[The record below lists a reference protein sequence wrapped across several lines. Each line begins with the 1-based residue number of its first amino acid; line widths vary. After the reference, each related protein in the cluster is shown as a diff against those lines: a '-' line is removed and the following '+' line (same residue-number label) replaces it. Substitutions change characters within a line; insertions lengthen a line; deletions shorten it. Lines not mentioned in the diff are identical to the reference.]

1 MQLEI
6 AALSKPGGREPN
18 EDALGFW
25 SEDGLCVCVVADG
38 AGGHGGGDVAS
49 KLAVHTI
56 LGRFRES
63 PECTLGAIEG
73 ALREANQAIIA
84 RQRTGDAVADMRAT
98 AVVLAIDAGR
108 PGACWGHLGDSRLYL
123 FRHGQVL
130 VQTRDH
136 SVVQRMVDAGY
147 LRPDQLRHATERSR
161 LFAALGHEENFEP
174 ALGEPAFAIEQGDVF
189 MLCTDGFW
197 EYVEESEMQQALAE
211 VTSAEAWLQRME
223 SQVVARGGKGQD
235 NYSALAVWCSEPA
248 AASPAIGDA
257 RAASDRP

>member
-6 AALSKPGGREPN
+6 SALSKPGGRDPN

-25 SEDGLCVCVVADG
+25 SEAGVCLCVVADG

-63 PECTLGAIEG
+63 PDCTQEAVLR
-73 ALREANQAIIA
+73 ALHEANEAIIA
-84 RQRTGDAVADMRAT
+84 RQRAGEVVADMRAT

-108 PGACWGHLGDSRLYL
+108 PSACWGHLGDSRLYL
-123 FRHGQVL
+123 FRHGRVL
-130 VQTRDH
+130 LQTRDH

-147 LRPDQLRHATERSR
+147 LRLDQLRHAPERSR

-174 ALGEPAFAIEQGDVF
+174 ALGETAFPIEAGDAF

-197 EYVEESEMQQALAE
+197 EHVDESEMEQALAE

-235 NYSALAVWCSEPA
+235 NYSALAVWCS
-248 AASPAIGDA
+248 SPAVT
-257 RAASDRP
+257 AAVDGAGPTPEPR

>member
-6 AALSKPGGREPN
+6 SALSRPGGREPN
-18 EDALGFW
+18 EDSLGFW
-25 SEDGLCVCVVADG
+25 SEGGVCLCVVSDG

-56 LGRFRES
+56 LGHFRES
-63 PECTLGAIEG
+63 PDCTVQAIET
-73 ALREANQAIIA
+73 ALREANDAIIA
-84 RQRTGDAVADMRAT
+84 RQRAGAVVANMRAT

-108 PGACWGHLGDSRLYL
+108 PSATWGHLGDSRLYL
-123 FRHGQVL
+123 FRHGRVL

-147 LRPDQLRHATERSR
+147 LQMDQLRGAQERSR
-161 LFAALGHEENFEP
+161 LFAALGHEENYEP
-174 ALGEPAFAIEQGDVF
+174 ALGEAAFPIERGDAF

-197 EYVEESEMQQALAE
+197 EYVDEREMEQALAA

-235 NYSALAVWCSEPA
+235 NYSALAVWCS
-248 AASPAIGDA
+248 
-257 RAASDRP
+257 

>member
-6 AALSKPGGREPN
+6 SALSKPGGRDPN

-25 SEDGLCVCVVADG
+25 SEAGVCLCVVSDG

-63 PECTLGAIEG
+63 PDCTVQAVER

-84 RQRTGDAVADMRAT
+84 RQRTGDVVADMRAT
-98 AVVLAIDAGR
+98 AVVVAIDAGR
-108 PGACWGHLGDSRLYL
+108 PSACWGHLGDSRLYA
-123 FRHGQVL
+123 FRHGRVI

-147 LRPDQLRHATERSR
+147 LRMDQLRQASERSR

-174 ALGEPAFAIEQGDVF
+174 ALSEPAFPIEHGDAF

-197 EYVEESEMQQALAE
+197 EHVDEHEMEQALAE
-211 VTSAEAWLQRME
+211 ATSAEAWLQRME
-223 SQVVARGGKGQD
+223 LQVVARGGKGQD
-235 NYSALAVWCSEPA
+235 NYSALAVWCSAP
-248 AASPAIGDA
+248 SAIVPPVGDA
-257 RAASDRP
+257 DPPPDRR

>member
-6 AALSKPGGREPN
+6 SALSKPGGRDPN

-25 SEDGLCVCVVADG
+25 SEAGLCLCVVSDG

-63 PECTLGAIEG
+63 PDCTLQAVEL
-73 ALREANQAIIA
+73 ALREANRAIID
-84 RQRTGDAVADMRAT
+84 RQRSGEAVADMRAT

-108 PGACWGHLGDSRLYL
+108 PAACWGHLGDSRLYV
-123 FRHGQVL
+123 FRHGRVI

-147 LRPDQLRHATERSR
+147 LRMDQLRHATERSR

-174 ALGEPAFAIEQGDVF
+174 ALGEPAFPLEQGDAL

-197 EYVEESEMQQALAE
+197 EHVDESDMEEALAQSK
-211 VTSAEAWLQRME
+211 SAEAWLQRME

-235 NYSALAVWCSEPA
+235 NYSALAVWCSDPPAGGAEPA
-248 AASPAIGDA
+248 PDG
-257 RAASDRP
+257 R